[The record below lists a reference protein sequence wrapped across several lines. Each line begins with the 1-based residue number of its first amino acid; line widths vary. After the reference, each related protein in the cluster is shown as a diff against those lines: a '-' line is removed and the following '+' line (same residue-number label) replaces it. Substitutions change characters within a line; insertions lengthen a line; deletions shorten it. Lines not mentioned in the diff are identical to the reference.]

1 MLKKPIYVGF
11 AVLNLEK
18 WLTYG
23 FHYKFIKKLFDAV
36 LLFTDAEFL
45 QNVYKKF
52 FQWNNLFDFSN
63 YLKDF

>member
-1 MLKKPIYVGF
+1 MVDVG
-11 AVLNLEK
+11 LSLQ
-18 WLTYG
+18 
-23 FHYKFIKKLFDAV
+23 FIKKLFDAV

-52 FQWNNLFDFSN
+52 FQWNNLFGFSN